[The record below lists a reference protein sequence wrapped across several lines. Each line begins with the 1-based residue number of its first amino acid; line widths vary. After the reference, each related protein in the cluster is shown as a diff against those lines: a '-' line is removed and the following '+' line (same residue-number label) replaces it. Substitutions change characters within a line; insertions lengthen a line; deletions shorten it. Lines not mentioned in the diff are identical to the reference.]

1 MADQNR
7 TAADV
12 MREMN
17 QAPEDATGLDALA
30 DEFVQK
36 LADEAQDRPSAPAQE
51 RPRRQRPPRDVKVSA

>member
-7 TAADV
+7 TAADI

-17 QAPEDATGLDALA
+17 QAPVNAAGLDALA

-36 LADEAQDRPSAPAQE
+36 LADEPARGTEAPTQE
-51 RPRRQRPPRDVKVSA
+51 RPRRQRPPRDVKASA

>member
-1 MADQNR
+1 MANQNR

-17 QAPEDATGLDALA
+17 QAPENATGLDALA

-36 LADEAQDRPSAPAQE
+36 LATEPQDGTEAPAQE
-51 RPRRQRPPRDVKVSA
+51 RPRRQRPPRDVKASA